1 MEPKDFKTIKI
12 DLDGPLAWL
21 RLNRPD
27 KANAFNHELWDEIGA
42 AAAFIDRQPQVRV
55 AILCGEGKHFTAG
68 IDLELLDQQNRSV
81 GQIDCPARA
90 RELILQ
96 FIEHAQGA
104 FTRIEQ
110 MRVPVIAA
118 VHGACIGA
126 GVDLVAACDL
136 RYATADARFC
146 IKEVDLAV
154 VADVGTLQRLRH
166 VIGLAT
172 LTELTYT
179 AETFDGRKAQ
189 AIGLTGGTYATR
201 EQLYAAAEKLARTI
215 AAKSPLAVRGVKR
228 NLLFARDHT
237 VAEGLQYT
245 AAWNAAML
253 VSKDAG
259 ESLAAFL
266 QKREARYAD

>member
-1 MEPKDFKTIKI
+1 MQFKTIKI

-21 RLNRPD
+21 RMNRPD
-27 KANAFNHELWDEIGA
+27 KANAFNHDLWEEIGQ

-68 IDLELLDQQNRSV
+68 IDLEVLDEQNRSTSK
-81 GQIDCPARA
+81 IDCPARA
-90 RELILQ
+90 RELILH
-96 FIEHAQGA
+96 FIEHAQAA

-166 VIGLAT
+166 IIGLAR

-179 AETFDGRKAQ
+179 AETFDGRKAE
-189 AIGLTGGTYATR
+189 AIGLTGGTYASR
-201 EQLYAAAEKLARTI
+201 DELFAAAEKMARRI

-228 NLLFARDHT
+228 NLLYARDHT

-245 AAWNAAML
+245 ATWNAAML
-253 VSKDAG
+253 ISNDAT
-259 ESLAAFL
+259 ESLAAYL
-266 QKREARYAD
+266 GKRESKYQD

>member
-1 MEPKDFKTIKI
+1 MQFKTIKI

-27 KANAFNHELWDEIGA
+27 KANAFNHDLWEEIGA

-68 IDLELLDQQNRSV
+68 IDLEVLDEQNRSA
-81 GQIDCPARA
+81 GKIDCPGRV

-96 FIEHAQGA
+96 FIEHAQAA

-126 GVDLVAACDL
+126 GVDLAAACDL

-166 VIGLAT
+166 VIGLAK

-179 AETFDGRKAQ
+179 GETFDGRKAE
-189 AIGLTGGTYATR
+189 AIGLTAATYASR
-201 EQLYAAAEKLARTI
+201 EELFAAVEKMARVI
-215 AAKSPLAVRGVKR
+215 ASKSPLAVRGIKR

-245 AAWNAAML
+245 ATWNAAML
-253 VSKDAG
+253 ISSDAT
-259 ESLAAFL
+259 EALAAFQ
-266 QKREARYAD
+266 QKREARFQD